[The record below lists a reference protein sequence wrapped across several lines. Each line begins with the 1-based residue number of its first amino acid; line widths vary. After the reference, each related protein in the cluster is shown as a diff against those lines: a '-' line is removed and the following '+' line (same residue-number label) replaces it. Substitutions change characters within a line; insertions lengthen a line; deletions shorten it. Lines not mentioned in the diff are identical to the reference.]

1 MGQHFGIIERGPNGN
16 YAVTSISTQG
26 VVSEGKRLRE
36 VAGDVFGQL
45 VDSGQ
50 SGTLNL
56 HVSGHPDVEFVE
68 MSFGRKPEPVA

>member
-1 MGQHFGIIERGPNGN
+1 MGQHFGIIERDLNGN
-16 YAVTSISTQG
+16 YAVTSLSTRG
-26 VVSEGKRLRE
+26 VVSKGKRLRE

-56 HVSGHPDVEFVE
+56 HVSGHPSVGFVE
-68 MSFGRKPEPVA
+68 MTFGRKPEPVA